1 MAEESNN
8 SQEKIEENGYHLATA
23 KSCVL
28 VGVVSLLMIAVFWC
42 VDQSKIENIWIMQ
55 KLGFT
60 LTVCYLITN
69 AWFTHLMHQIGIS
82 ADDKRKKARKAKART
97 NKSCQIAGK
106 YHLLPRRNPQF
117 AKVWNDFSLLQFCS
131 FGNAEK
137 WKRVFGLHL
146 IISQLKGCMRTTT
159 NKILK
164 LVDGGIRCTT
174 LQLHDHIKTSLGL
187 HLSQKSA

>member
-1 MAEESNN
+1 
-8 SQEKIEENGYHLATA
+8 
-23 KSCVL
+23 
-28 VGVVSLLMIAVFWC
+28 
-42 VDQSKIENIWIMQ
+42 MQ

-69 AWFTHLMHQIGIS
+69 VWFTHLMHQIGIS

-137 WKRVFGLHL
+137 WKKVFGLHL

-164 LVDGGIRCTT
+164 LVDGSILHYNCMKWSYQNFIRIASYKVPKKCLIFSKACFFIPLRQLVWRSSLKARCVNEIVPKHFLLSSSFWCTY
-174 LQLHDHIKTSLGL
+174 
-187 HLSQKSA
+187 